1 MYLYFLYAGMEALE
15 TALGYWEDAL
25 AAYTAGVTG
34 GVALTS
40 QDEAEFTALLQRV
53 IDDAY
58 SLQDQCEHL
67 FLHQVKLPGV
77 LRGVWV
83 MIRIHLDKHYK

>member
-1 MYLYFLYAGMEALE
+1 MEALE

-67 FLHQVKLPGV
+67 FLHQVSRRLCNYYYSAFNCYNRNPV
-77 LRGVWV
+77 
-83 MIRIHLDKHYK
+83 

>member
-1 MYLYFLYAGMEALE
+1 MEALE

-25 AAYTAGVTG
+25 AAYTSGLTG

-67 FLHQVKLPGV
+67 FLHQVSDGRLWDGCV
-77 LRGVWV
+77 HGLCVCG
-83 MIRIHLDKHYK
+83 